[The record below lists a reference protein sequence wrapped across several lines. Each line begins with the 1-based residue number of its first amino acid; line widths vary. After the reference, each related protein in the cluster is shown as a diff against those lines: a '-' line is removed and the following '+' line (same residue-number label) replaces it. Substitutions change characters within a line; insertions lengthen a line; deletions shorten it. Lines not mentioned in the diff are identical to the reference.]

1 MLMKSLQLYLDPV
14 DKSSNI
20 SSRLSVSH
28 ILELLGLTMMS
39 PMAQWVLKNIYTLT
53 EMFCSSFQHCQ
64 TLRITTLLTRTT
76 LTYQLYIVMGLQIST
91 SMVLSFSRVLLAM
104 KTFQRKLLQDSRQ
117 QSKNTGTTLKIL
129 AYLTT
134 LIVLV
139 YLRLLQYYR
148 VS

>member
-1 MLMKSLQLYLDPV
+1 MLMKSLQLYLDPL

-20 SSRLSVSH
+20 SSSLSVSH

-39 PMAQWVLKNIYTLT
+39 PMAQWVLKNPYTLT
-53 EMFCSSFQHCQ
+53 GMFCFSFQHCQ
-64 TLRITTLLTRTT
+64 TLRITTLLTRMT
-76 LTYQLYIVMGLQIST
+76 LTYQLYIVTGLQPIN

-134 LIVLV
+134 LIVLI